1 MLAVDV
7 SGCATQERERVKQ
20 EGGRWDQERVNG
32 YLEISRAFGNVDLS
46 HRHFF
51 SKRTLKVSMR

>member
-1 MLAVDV
+1 MLVVDV

-46 HRHFF
+46 HR
-51 SKRTLKVSMR
+51 